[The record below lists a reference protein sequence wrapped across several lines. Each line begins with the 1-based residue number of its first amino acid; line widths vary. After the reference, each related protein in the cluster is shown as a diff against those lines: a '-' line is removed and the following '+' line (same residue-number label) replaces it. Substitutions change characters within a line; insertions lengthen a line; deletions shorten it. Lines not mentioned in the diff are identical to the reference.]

1 MKIEINVPTSL
12 NEVTLGQYQKYL
24 KIAENNPEGNFLDAK
39 MIEIFCG
46 IPLSDSYKLKMSSA
60 AAIVDI
66 ITELLNQ
73 TPKHSERFKLNGIE
87 YGFIP
92 DLDEMSLG
100 EYIDLDNNVS
110 KWEQMHVAMNVLY
123 RPIKTSK
130 VGKYNIEE
138 YDVKNPEKM
147 KDMPLGAA
155 IGSVFFFL
163 QFRNGVIGAY
173 DSLFSQSNGN
183 GGYSRAANFGAKWG
197 WYQSIYGLSNGDIT
211 KFEDITKLN
220 VHQCFTMLSFMKEKA
235 EIEAQQIKSKF

>member
-73 TPKHSERFKLNGIE
+73 TPKHTERFELNGIE

-163 QFRNGVIGAY
+163 NLGMELSKHTILSSSNQTEMEAIQGQLTSEQSGVGINQFMG
-173 DSLFSQSNGN
+173 SLT
-183 GGYSRAANFGAKWG
+183 
-197 WYQSIYGLSNGDIT
+197 DV
-211 KFEDITKLN
+211 LN
-220 VHQCFTMLSFMKEKA
+220 DLKISLN
-235 EIEAQQIKSKF
+235 

>member
-12 NEVTLGQYQKYL
+12 NEVTLGQYQNYL

-73 TPKHSERFKLNGIE
+73 TPKHTERFELNGIE

-147 KDMPLGAA
+147 KDMPLGSA

-163 QFRNGVIGAY
+163 HLGMELSEHTIHSSANQTEMEAIQGQLTSEQSGVGINQFMG
-173 DSLFSQSNGN
+173 SLTEILQNLKIS
-183 GGYSRAANFGAKWG
+183 
-197 WYQSIYGLSNGDIT
+197 
-211 KFEDITKLN
+211 LN
-220 VHQCFTMLSFMKEKA
+220 
-235 EIEAQQIKSKF
+235 